1 MAISSKPFND
11 LLQKRVILAFFI
23 ALIASMVVTGVVT
36 SGLVLYLLGESASLS
51 NLLSYKVSILVIPLF
66 LVLFVVFFFFIAGA
80 LIQPFIA
87 ERLVEPLKQLTH
99 EIARLRLDELES
111 PKHKHF
117 DVKEV
122 EEIYN
127 ALDKHIQGFHSM
139 YDKFDALMLTEHK
152 TGLLRR
158 THLDESLRHEV
169 FLAQRFNRIFSVMV
183 VRLKKL
189 RDLTHS
195 DNENLQGFTHELK
208 SSIRNSDM
216 LFYINDH
223 LFILIAPQTDCG
235 EINMLAAE
243 LGARMGQAH
252 GDDVEF
258 ICEFEVG
265 CATYGDT
272 DGKTPNDL
280 LHAAMRNLTNANA
293 LAAQEQISTS

>member
-11 LLQKRVILAFFI
+11 LLKKRVILAFFI
-23 ALIASMVVTGVVT
+23 ALFASMIVTGIITFGVV
-36 SGLVLYLLGESASLS
+36 LFLLGESASVA
-51 NLLSYKVSILVIPLF
+51 NLLSYKVSILVIPSFLLF
-66 LVLFVVFFFFIAGA
+66 FVIFFFFIADA
-80 LIQPFIA
+80 FIKPFIA
-87 ERLVEPLKQLTH
+87 QHLVAPLHQLAN

-111 PKHKHF
+111 PAPKRF
-117 DVKEV
+117 VVKEV
-122 EEIYN
+122 GDIYS
-127 ALDKHIQGFHSM
+127 ALDKHLQTFLSM

-189 RDLTHS
+189 NDPTHTA
-195 DNENLQGFTHELK
+195 NENLQGFTHELK
-208 SSIRNSDM
+208 SSTRNSDM
-216 LFYINDH
+216 LFYVNDH
-223 LFILIAPQTDCG
+223 LFILVAPQTDCE
-235 EINMLAAE
+235 EINGLAAE
-243 LGARMGQAH
+243 LGARIRHAH
-252 GDDVEF
+252 GDETEF

-280 LHAAMRNLTNANA
+280 LHAVMRNLTNANA
-293 LAAQEQISTS
+293 LAAQSQVST